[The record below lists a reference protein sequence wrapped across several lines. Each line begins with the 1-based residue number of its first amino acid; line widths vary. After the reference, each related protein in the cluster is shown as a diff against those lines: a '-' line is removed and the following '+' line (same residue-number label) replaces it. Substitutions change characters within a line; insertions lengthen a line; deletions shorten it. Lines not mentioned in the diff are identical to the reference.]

1 MHKNYTQSLCVLTV
15 DKHTKKVY
23 NIYRTKESEVKEM
36 LKIPN
41 DHENDYG
48 EDELE
53 LQPTKPL
60 SAERRA
66 EIEELYAQMAADLRE
81 INGY

>member
-1 MHKNYTQSLCVLTV
+1 MP
-15 DKHTKKVY
+15 
-23 NIYRTKESEVKEM
+23 
-36 LKIPN
+36 KIPN

>member
-1 MHKNYTQSLCVLTV
+1 MPKF
-15 DKHTKKVY
+15 
-23 NIYRTKESEVKEM
+23 
-36 LKIPN
+36 PN
-41 DHENDYG
+41 DYENDYD

-53 LQPTKPL
+53 LQPMKPL

-66 EIEELYAQMAADLRE
+66 EIEELYTQMAADLAE